1 MLNQLNTTTK
11 RELDARYQSN
21 SEIEEEVHEIEDKL
35 QSSKQ
40 ITNTSGTLTIS
51 DYGLTESIELYFKP
65 SQDLHGYE
73 KPWVGGTGKNKLVYP
88 YDASSTTESGVTFT
102 VNTDGTIE
110 VDGTASADITI
121 GLGKTYISD
130 NDFTFSGISTGSA
143 STYYLRFVARDSE
156 GQAIQIDGQVF
167 IDVYTTET
175 TKTLPNTVSYVDTY
189 LGVKKDAVL
198 SDILFKPM
206 IRLASVTDATFEPYA
221 NICPIIGQDKASL
234 TWNTNQGIT
243 MNFGTTYYGG
253 IANFEGVLSLD
264 WQHIA
269 SYDGESLSGEW
280 LSDRDEYASGTTP
293 STGAEVV
300 YKTTPSTVRVTK
312 PASLNLTDDYS
323 ISYNGY
329 KLDVTYQPKETILEE
344 AKNYTNQEIEKLG
357 LPQAPTSNGT
367 YNLVC
372 TVASG
377 VPTLSW
383 ETTT

>member
-11 RELDARYQSN
+11 RELDEKYFSGE
-21 SEIEEEVHEIEDKL
+21 SVEEIENKL
-35 QSSKQ
+35 QGSKQ

-65 SQDLHGYE
+65 TQDLHGYD

-88 YDASSTTESGVTFT
+88 YDVSSKTESGVTFT
-102 VNTDGTIE
+102 VHTDGTIDA
-110 VDGTASADITI
+110 DGTASADITL

-143 STYYLRFVARDSE
+143 TKYYLRFIARDSE
-156 GQAIQIDGQVF
+156 GHAVQIDGQVF

-175 TKTLPNTVSYVDTY
+175 TKTLPDTVSYVDSY
-189 LGVKKDAVL
+189 LGVKKDSVL
-198 SDILFKPM
+198 DDVLFQPM
-206 IRLASVTDATFEPYA
+206 IRLASESDATFEPYA

-234 TWNTNQGIT
+234 SWNTNQGIA

-264 WQHIA
+264 WQRIA
-269 SYDGESLSGEW
+269 SYDGESLPGEW
-280 LSDRDEYASGTTP
+280 LSDRDAYASGTTP
-293 STGAEVV
+293 TTGAEVV
-300 YKTTPSTVRVTK
+300 YKTTPSLVRVTK
-312 PASLNLTDDYS
+312 PANNVLTDDYP
-323 ISYNGY
+323 ITYNGY
-329 KLDVTYQPKETILEE
+329 KLDVTYQPKDTILEE
-344 AKNYTNQEIEKLG
+344 AKTYTNEEIAKLG

-383 ETTT
+383 ESTT

>member
-11 RELDARYQSN
+11 RELDAKYQFN
-21 SEIEEEVHEIEDKL
+21 SEVIQEIEDKL

-65 SQDLHGYE
+65 SQDLHGYD
-73 KPWVGGTGKNKLVYP
+73 KPWAGGTEKNKLNP
-88 YDASSTTESGVTFT
+88 SISSQTITGITVTKNDDGSYLCTGTATSDILLQFETFNTGGESYILTGCPSNGSYSTYCLGVVDHGTDYGTGLTFSESGKPYIRIAKGYECP
-102 VNTDGTIE
+102 TDG
-110 VDGTASADITI
+110 
-121 GLGKTYISD
+121 L
-130 NDFTFSGISTGSA
+130 
-143 STYYLRFVARDSE
+143 
-156 GQAIQIDGQVF
+156 
-167 IDVYTTET
+167 
-175 TKTLPNTVSYVDTY
+175 
-189 LGVKKDAVL
+189 
-198 SDILFKPM
+198 LFKPM
-206 IRLASVTDATFEPYA
+206 IRLASESDATFAPYA
-221 NICPIIGQDKASL
+221 NICPITGQDKASL
-234 TWNTNQGIT
+234 SWITNQGIT

-253 IANFEGVLSLD
+253 IANFDGTINLD

-293 STGAEVV
+293 SLGAEVV
-300 YKTTPSTVRVTK
+300 FKTTPTNVRVTK
-312 PASLNLTDDYS
+312 PASLNLTDDYP

-329 KLDVTYQPKETILEE
+329 KLDVTYQPKDTILEE

-357 LPQAPTSNGT
+357 LPQAPISNGT

-372 TVASG
+372 TVTSG

-383 ETTT
+383 ESTT

>member
-11 RELDARYQSN
+11 RELDVRYQSN
-21 SEIEEEVHEIEDKL
+21 TEEIQEIEDKL
-35 QSSKQ
+35 QTSKQ

-65 SQDLHGYE
+65 SQDLHGYD
-73 KPWVGGTGKNKLVYP
+73 KPWAGGTGKNKLIYP
-88 YDASSTTESGVTFT
+88 YDATSKTESGITFT

-110 VDGTASADITI
+110 ADGTASADITI
-121 GLGKTYISD
+121 GLGKTYISN
-130 NDFTFSGISTGSA
+130 NDFTFSGISTGSVN
-143 STYYLRFVARDSE
+143 TYYLRFIARDSG
-156 GQAIQIDGQVF
+156 GQAVQIDGQVF
-167 IDVYTTET
+167 IDVYTQET
-175 TKTLPNTVSYVDTY
+175 TKTLPDTVSYVDSY
-189 LGVKKDAVL
+189 VGVKKNTVL
-198 SDILFKPM
+198 SDILFEPM
-206 IRLASVTDATFEPYA
+206 IRLSKDTDSTFEPYA

-234 TWNTNQGIT
+234 TWNSNQGIA

-253 IANFEGVLSLD
+253 IANFEGDLSID
-264 WQHIA
+264 WQRIA
-269 SYDGESLSGEW
+269 SYDGESITGEW

-300 YKTTPSTVRVTK
+300 YKTTPTTVKVTK
-312 PASLNLTDDYS
+312 PANLNLTDDYP

-329 KLDVTYQPKETILEE
+329 KLDVTYQPKDTILEE
-344 AKNYTNQEIEKLG
+344 AKSYTNQEIEKLG

-383 ETTT
+383 ESNT